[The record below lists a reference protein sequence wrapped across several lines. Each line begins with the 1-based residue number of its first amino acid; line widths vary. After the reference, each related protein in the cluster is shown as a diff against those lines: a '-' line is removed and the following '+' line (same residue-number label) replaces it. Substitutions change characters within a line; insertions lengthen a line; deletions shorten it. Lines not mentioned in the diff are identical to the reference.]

1 MAYRIT
7 CDGYVLDDPRDDELF
22 VLNPHCNLEANKV
35 GEASFSITSSHPHFW
50 QLRKKR
56 SIFEIRQD
64 EDPIFRGRMTEDTKD
79 FDNTKLVDLEGVLAF
94 FNDSIIRPF
103 SFPEDVAD
111 DADYITAVESGN
123 VVEFFLKWLIDQHN
137 SQTQPFQR
145 FQLGKVTVSDKNNYL
160 SRSNEDYLKTWEILK
175 TKLFESSLG
184 GYLCI
189 RYEEDGNYIDYL
201 EDFELTNSQ
210 PITYGENL
218 LDLSSNSNSSE
229 TYSAIIP
236 LGKRKNEID
245 TESDDESRL
254 TIKDLPDG
262 NITDDIVKS
271 GDTIYSKSAVEEYG
285 WVYAPTE
292 ETTWEDVGEADNLLE
307 NGVDFLTNTGMKLA
321 NTITIKAVDL
331 HYSDDEIEAFR
342 IYRYV
347 QLESRPHDQDD
358 SFRLTRLELD
368 LHNPQNTVITIG
380 DTHLSLTDINAVNK
394 QNAASKADD
403 VKIVVQTEVKHSL
416 SAQETAILKK
426 TEELY
431 NTKIEQLSKSI
442 TLELSGSLGNKASI
456 KLVVGG
462 EEYTDEIELT
472 KIREAFAN
480 DNTVVTI
487 SAGVITFNSGTIVIN
502 SNNFKVDAD
511 GVIEATSGTI
521 GAITLCT
528 TGIYSH
534 NSSYSRSFAGWYRP
548 ETITT
553 GANCFF
559 AGASDAEG
567 TNAKFLVTYGGA
579 LTATDATINGVIIT
593 EYSSYKATLDGGGLE
608 LYFDDVLCGTINT
621 KYWYG
626 ASTEGV
632 SLRVEEGGN
641 YIMFSHYDETQGS
654 GYTVDYYLNA
664 GWSSNY
670 DEMHIFQTS
679 ARFLD
684 DVYFAG
690 YTRIRSLRLFGSG
703 GEYLVGISSSG
714 ELTVSKL

>member
-1 MAYRIT
+1 MPYRIT

-22 VLNPHCNLEANKV
+22 VLNPKCNLEANKV
-35 GEASFSITSSHPHFW
+35 GEASFDIVSTHPNFEV
-50 QLRKKR
+50 LRKKR

-79 FDNTKLVDLEGVLAF
+79 FNNTKLVDLEGVLAF

-103 SFPEDVAD
+103 SFPKDFLENEE
-111 DADYITAVESGN
+111 YITAAESGN
-123 VVEFFLKWLIDQHN
+123 VIEFFLKWLIDQHN
-137 SQTQPFQR
+137 SQVQEFQR
-145 FQLGKVTVSDKNNYL
+145 FKLGIVTVSDPNNYL
-160 SRSNEDYLKTWEILK
+160 SRSCKDYLKTWEILK
-175 TKLFESSLG
+175 TRLFESEIG
-184 GYLCI
+184 GFLCI
-189 RYEEDGNYIDYL
+189 RYEEDDNYIDYL

-210 PITYGENL
+210 PIAYGENL
-218 LDLSSNSNSSE
+218 LDLSSNSDSSA
-229 TYSAIIP
+229 TYSAVIP
-236 LGKRKNEID
+236 LGKRKNEI
-245 TESDDESRL
+245 SKKSKDDSRL
-254 TIKDLPDG
+254 TIEDLPDG
-262 NITDDIVKS
+262 DITDDIVKS
-271 GDTIYSKSAVEEYG
+271 GDTIYSKSAVAEYG

-292 ETTWEDVGEADNLLE
+292 ETTWEDVSKAANLQTK
-307 NGVDFLTNTGMKLA
+307 GVDFLTNTGMKLA
-321 NTITIKAVDL
+321 NAVTIKAVDL
-331 HYSDDEIEAFR
+331 HFSDAEIEAFR
-342 IYRYV
+342 IYRNV
-347 QLESRPHDQDD
+347 RLESEPHDQNDL
-358 SFRLTRLELD
+358 FRLTRLELD
-368 LHNPQNTVITIG
+368 LHNPQNTVITVG
-380 DTHLSLTDINAVNK
+380 DTQLSLTDINAVNK
-394 QNAASKADD
+394 QNAASKAES
-403 VKIVVQTEVKHSL
+403 VKAEVQTEVDHSL
-416 SAQETAILKK
+416 SEQETVILQK

-456 KLVVGG
+456 KLAIGG
-462 EEYTDEIELT
+462 EEYTDEIELS
-472 KIREAFAN
+472 KVREAFAN
-480 DNTVVTI
+480 DNTAVTI

-521 GAITLCT
+521 GAITLT
-528 TGIYSH
+528 ASGIYSH
-534 NSSYSRSFAGWYRP
+534 NSSYSRSYAGWYRP

-690 YTRIRSLRLFGSG
+690 YTRIRSLRLFDAD
-703 GEYLVGISSSG
+703 GEYLVGINNG
-714 ELTVSKL
+714 QLTVSKL